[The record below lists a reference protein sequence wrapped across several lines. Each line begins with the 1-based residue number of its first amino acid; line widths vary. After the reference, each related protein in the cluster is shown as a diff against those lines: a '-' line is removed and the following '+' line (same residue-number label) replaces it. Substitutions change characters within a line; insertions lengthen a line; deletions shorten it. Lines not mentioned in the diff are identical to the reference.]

1 MSNRIFDSSFLTD
14 RAQNRAYSRNVYQNN
29 MNGNRI
35 INNPQNANST
45 ASKYNL
51 YDSGAQT
58 EYYRSS
64 AGGCEIV
71 SVGGIVNI
79 PPYVPV
85 PPTVPS
91 IPIITSIAPGDTQL
105 IVNFIANSDGGSPII
120 DYEYTIDNGISWIS
134 AGSNLSPIFVIGL
147 TNKTTYQVQIRAV
160 NSVGPSLA
168 SNSLQGTPDVVP
180 FAPVIT
186 NGTSGDT
193 QVFIAFTSSNDS
205 IYPITNYKYS
215 LDGGLTFIP
224 FSPATLTSPLTITGL
239 TNGITYNIQI
249 KAVNLVGDS
258 AASNSITLSAVV
270 GGAST
275 IDGNGLLFYLDGANG
290 APASTF
296 WLDSSG
302 KLNNCSFT
310 LSPVPPISPPVW
322 SSNNLGYY
330 EFNITGGVTNQYGAL
345 PSIFNYSFS
354 SGITI
359 LAFVNFTNTV
369 GGRPWERI
377 LDFAIGQANKNII
390 LARQSNSNNLIFE
403 VFNGLAGQPAT
414 LSATLSNGIT
424 NGAWNFY
431 AVRLNGTKC
440 LIRNSTSYTEINT
453 VLLPQQIL
461 RTNNFI
467 GRSNF
472 PGDTLFQG
480 QMGIVSMFNTAL
492 TGAQIDDFYN
502 VYRNRY
508 SLPAISP
515 PTP

>member
-1 MSNRIFDSSFLTD
+1 MSNRIFDSSFLTE
-14 RAQNRAYSRNVYQNN
+14 RAQNRAYSRNLYQNN
-29 MNGNRI
+29 MNGTRI
-35 INNPQNANST
+35 INNPQNANSN
-45 ASKYNL
+45 ASKYNI
-51 YDSGAQT
+51 YTSGAQT
-58 EYYRSS
+58 EYYRSP
-64 AGGCEIV
+64 AGGCDIV

-79 PPYVPV
+79 SPYIPV

-91 IPIITSIAPGDTQL
+91 IPTITSIAPGDTQL

-168 SNSLQGTPDVVP
+168 SNSLQGTPDVFP

-239 TNGITYNIQI
+239 TNGMTYNIQI

-258 AASNSITLSAVV
+258 IASNSIILSSVV

-290 APASTF
+290 APASTS

-302 KLNNCSFT
+302 KLNNCSFSIT
-310 LSPVPPISPPVW
+310 PPVW
-322 SSNNLGYY
+322 SNNNSGYY
-330 EFNITGGVTNQYGAL
+330 NFNISGGISNQYGAL
-345 PSIFNYSFS
+345 PNNFNYSFS
-354 SGITI
+354 SGLTI
-359 LAFVNFTNTV
+359 LAFVNFTDMSGN
-369 GGRPWERI
+369 RFWERI
-377 LDFAIGQANKNII
+377 LDFGNGAASKNII
-390 LARQSNSNNLIFE
+390 LARSSNTTNLIFE
-403 VFNGLAGQPAT
+403 VFNGPIGNPAT

-424 NGAWNFY
+424 KGAWNFY
-431 AVRLNGTKC
+431 AVRLNGSNC
-440 LIRNSTSYTEINT
+440 LIRNSTSYIDTYPS
-453 VLLPQQIL
+453 VLPQDET
-461 RTNNFI
+461 RNSNFI

-472 PGDTLFQG
+472 GGDSLFQG

-508 SLPAISP
+508 GLPAISP